1 MLDLSTGIFPSI
13 VMDCQPHNLK
23 GVVSRDHT
31 KYTYLKQRI
40 VHILQQLAEV
50 LALLHNCR
58 PKVHHCD
65 VKPDNILL
73 SEWLDVMLTDFGL
86 SEEHKVSVI
95 SVTGGTAMGTHRCIV
110 RGNAFHK
117 RSLLVCM
124 RLTAA

>member
-1 MLDLSTGIFPSI
+1 
-13 VMDCQPHNLK
+13 MDCQPYNLK
-23 GVVSRDHT
+23 GVMSRDHT
-31 KYTYLKQRI
+31 KHTHLKQRK

-50 LALLHNCR
+50 LALLHNRR

-73 SEWLDVMLTDFGL
+73 SEWLDVKLTDFGL
-86 SEEHKVSVI
+86 SEERKVSVI

-117 RSLLVCM
+117 RSLLICI